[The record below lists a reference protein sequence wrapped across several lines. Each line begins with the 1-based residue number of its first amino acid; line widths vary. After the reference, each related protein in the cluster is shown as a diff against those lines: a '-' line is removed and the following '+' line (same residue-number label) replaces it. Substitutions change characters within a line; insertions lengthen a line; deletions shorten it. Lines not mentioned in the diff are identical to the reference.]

1 MKGYSCTAELY
12 QVQLRM
18 VLQDGTSAVGW
29 YSRRVLQDGIV
40 RWYCKMVL
48 QGGTS
53 TVGWTDKILELQV
66 KQTLAQTCANL
77 TGRPCDSFTRW
88 MAGPLLISLTSTPC
102 YC

>member
-1 MKGYSCTAELY
+1 M
-12 QVQLRM
+12 
-18 VLQDGTSAVGW
+18 
-29 YSRRVLQDGIV
+29 VLQDGIV
-40 RWYCKMVL
+40 RWYSRMVL
-48 QGGTS
+48 QDGTS

-88 MAGPLLISLTSTPC
+88 MAGPLLILKSRTRSPC